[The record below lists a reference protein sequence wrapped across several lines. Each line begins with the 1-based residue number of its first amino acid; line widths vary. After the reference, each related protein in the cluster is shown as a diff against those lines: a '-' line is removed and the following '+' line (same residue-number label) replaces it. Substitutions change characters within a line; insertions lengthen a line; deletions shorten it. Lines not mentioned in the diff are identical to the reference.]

1 MFVNALTK
9 IAERLLGTGLWRRR
23 GIQHMEGRQGFP
35 FSEGFRAE
43 KEQTG
48 PLKEGL
54 RILNSLSSP
63 LEGMPTFMPD
73 TLPGWSASLHSVPRA
88 GVIYPSHPNHPSPR
102 SLSKQ

>member
-1 MFVNALTK
+1 
-9 IAERLLGTGLWRRR
+9 
-23 GIQHMEGRQGFP
+23 MEGRQDFP

-63 LEGMPTFMPD
+63 FGGMPIFMSD
-73 TLPGWSASLHSVPRA
+73 TLPGWSVSLDSVHRA
-88 GVIYPSHPNHPSPR
+88 GVIYPSHPSHPTPGIYPSSNRAERALASGRREMPLHGGTQA
-102 SLSKQ
+102 S